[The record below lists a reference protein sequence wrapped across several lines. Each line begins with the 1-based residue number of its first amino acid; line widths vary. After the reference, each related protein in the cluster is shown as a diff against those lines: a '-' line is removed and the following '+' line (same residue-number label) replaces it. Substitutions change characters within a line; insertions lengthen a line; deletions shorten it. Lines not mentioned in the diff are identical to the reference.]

1 MRIHAIQT
9 GLVQIKMSQVKGRG
23 HGLRRQLA
31 PFFDPAWSPW
41 LPTYAWAI
49 EHPEGIILIDTGSST
64 TLKELPRWHPYFR
77 LAVRFDIEP
86 EQEVGPQLR
95 ALGIEARDI
104 KQVVMTHL
112 HIDHDAGLGFVS
124 GGKALASAGEVR
136 RASRLAGRM
145 RGYLPQRWPA
155 TFDPQPLDLAQPYGP
170 FAKSQRLTTRGDV
183 IAVPTPGHTPDHVSV
198 IVEDGDAAIFI
209 AGDASYTEDNML
221 AGRIDGVSA
230 DERAALTTLETIRM
244 FAAAQ
249 PTIYLPTH
257 DPDSAQRLA
266 ARQTVPGGAR
276 SSRVARDSAAAA
288 LSGQTLRA

>member
-9 GLVQIKMSQVKGRG
+9 GLVQIKISQVNGRG

-49 EHPEGIILIDTGSST
+49 EHPEGVILVDTGSST
-64 TLKELPRWHPYFR
+64 ALKKLPRWHPYFR

-86 EQEVGPQLR
+86 EQEIGPQLR
-95 ALGIEARDI
+95 VLGIAARDI
-104 KQVVMTHL
+104 TQVVMTHL
-112 HIDHDAGLGFVS
+112 HIDHDAGLGAVS
-124 GGKALASAGEVR
+124 GSKILASAGELR
-136 RASRLAGRM
+136 RASGLAGRM

-155 TFDPQPLDLAQPYGP
+155 AFDPQPLELAAEPYGP
-170 FAKSQRLTTRGDV
+170 FARSRRLTARGDV

-198 IVEDGDAAIFI
+198 VVEDGDAAIFI
-209 AGDASYTEDNML
+209 AGDASYTDANML

-230 DERAALTTLETIRM
+230 DESAASTTLETIRT
-244 FAAAQ
+244 FTATQ

-257 DPDSAQRLA
+257 DPDAAQRLA
-266 ARQTVPGGAR
+266 GRQKVPGGTAP
-276 SSRVARDSAAAA
+276 SARVA
-288 LSGQTLRA
+288 